1 MSAPIDAERADP
13 SRDLAREFVSVFEGL
28 AASVVHVPTTTSTND
43 LAKEAARA
51 GCVHGALFL
60 ADAQTAGRGRQGRAW
75 SSPSGENL
83 LLSVVYRSPLLRR
96 FPARRPLVPL
106 ATGLAV
112 AHTIADVLPAPA
124 RAAVKWPNDVLVF
137 AGETRKKIAGIL
149 VEVVGDAL
157 VVGIGINVSTT
168 DFPEEIASVATSIAA
183 VRGDHAIGRRQVVQA
198 LLGNLEHEIER
209 VLAGG
214 FPAIRARYEAA
225 WCMQNAPVWVA
236 AAGGPA
242 KEGSSTA
249 AGYAATVLG
258 LDDDGHLKV
267 VDDAGIVHLLNAG
280 DVHLAPR

>member
-1 MSAPIDAERADP
+1 MSAPIDAERADLR
-13 SRDLAREFVSVFEGL
+13 SDGAEKISNVFDGL
-28 AASVVHVPTTTSTND
+28 SASIVHVATTTSTND

-60 ADAQTAGRGRQGRAW
+60 ADGQTAGRGRQGRVW
-75 SSPSGENL
+75 SSPCGENL

-137 AGETRKKIAGIL
+137 VGETRKKIAGIL

-168 DFPEEIASVATSIAA
+168 DFPEEIAPVATSIAA
-183 VRGDHAIGRRQVVQA
+183 VRGDNAIGRRQVVQA

-225 WCMQNAPVWVA
+225 WCMHNALVWVA
-236 AAGGPA
+236 AGGPS
-242 KEGSSTA
+242 KEGSSTD
-249 AGYAATVLG
+249 AGYAATVIG

-267 VDDAGIVHLLNAG
+267 VDGAGIVHFLNAG

>member
-1 MSAPIDAERADP
+1 MSTSHPFAN
-13 SRDLAREFVSVFEGL
+13 LG
-28 AASVVHVPTTTSTND
+28 ASVVHVATTTSTND

-75 SSPSGENL
+75 SSPPGENL
-83 LLSVVYRSPLLRR
+83 LLSLVYRSPLLAR

-112 AHTIADVLPAPA
+112 AHAVGAFLPPPA
-124 RAAVKWPNDVLVF
+124 RAAVKWPNDVLVL

-168 DFPEEIASVATSIAA
+168 AFPAEIAEVATSIAA
-183 VRGDHAIGRRQVVQA
+183 VRGDGAIERREVLDR
-198 LLGNLEHEIER
+198 LLGGLEHEIER

-214 FPAIRARYEAA
+214 FSAIRTRYEAA
-225 WCMQNAPVWVA
+225 WCMQNAPVWVGTPPTPA
-236 AAGGPA
+236 SQASQAG
-242 KEGSSTA
+242 E
-249 AGYAATVLG
+249 GYAATLIG
-258 LDDDGHLKV
+258 LNDDGQLKV
-267 VDDAGIVHLLNAG
+267 EDGAGVVRLLNAG
-280 DVHLAPR
+280 DVHLRPR